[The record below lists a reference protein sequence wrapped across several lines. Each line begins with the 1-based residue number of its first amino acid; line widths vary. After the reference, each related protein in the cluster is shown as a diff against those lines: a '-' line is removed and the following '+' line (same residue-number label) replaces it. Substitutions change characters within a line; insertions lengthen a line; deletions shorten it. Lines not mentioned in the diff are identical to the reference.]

1 MIVEKRRWPLEV
13 AESVAKDKEGTWQ
26 QICRIAIER
35 KQGDIESAHRFAW
48 KQYQVMMGEPPP
60 TTWDF
65 TPVDAMA
72 DRRVERMIWQQL
84 RAWANGK
91 RI

>member
-1 MIVEKRRWPLEV
+1 MTLL
-13 AESVAKDKEGTWQ
+13 SGEGDVSQEPAYRLVGW
-26 QICRIAIER
+26 

-48 KQYQVMMGEPPP
+48 KQYQVMMDEPPP
-60 TTWDF
+60 KAWDF

-72 DRRVERMIWQQL
+72 DRRVERKKWQQL